1 MKRRFSIGSMIA
13 AVLLTAAVTFNI
25 CYVAIWN
32 HFSARLSALSE
43 REEEYAKL
51 NEIRAYLSEY
61 YILDDLDHET
71 LIEGAAEGMIAALPD
86 GWSYYMNE
94 SDYAAS
100 LDTEADDFVGIGVT
114 AYFDESA
121 GLRVTEVYTDSP
133 AQRAGIRFF
142 DLIVAVNGQDTLE
155 LGSTAAFDAVRGEE
169 GTDVILTVFR
179 ASTGETL
186 EIPVTR
192 ARITEHE
199 LQSEL
204 LDNGIGYI
212 RISSFA
218 ENVNVQFRA
227 AVEELCEKG
236 AKSLIFDVRFN
247 PGGRLDVLADML
259 DLLLPEGTLI
269 RWVDKNGREGSLS
282 SDASRIDLPMVVLA
296 HEYSY
301 SAAEFFAAALQEYGA
316 AEVVGMQTT
325 GKCFAQTT
333 YPLSDGSA
341 IAISTLQYT
350 TPSGRSLGGVGI
362 TPDYEVALSYEQ
374 TVKFTTLTFEDDP
387 QMCKAVAILTEK

>member
-1 MKRRFSIGSMIA
+1 
-13 AVLLTAAVTFNI
+13 
-25 CYVAIWN
+25 N

-133 AQRAGIRFF
+133 AQHAGIRFF

-169 GTDVILTVFR
+169 GTDVVLTVFR

-186 EIPVTR
+186 EITVTR

-282 SDASRIDLPMVVLA
+282 SDASHIDLPMVVLA

-316 AEVVGMQTT
+316 AEIVGMQTT

-387 QMCKAVAILTEK
+387 QMCKAVEILTEE